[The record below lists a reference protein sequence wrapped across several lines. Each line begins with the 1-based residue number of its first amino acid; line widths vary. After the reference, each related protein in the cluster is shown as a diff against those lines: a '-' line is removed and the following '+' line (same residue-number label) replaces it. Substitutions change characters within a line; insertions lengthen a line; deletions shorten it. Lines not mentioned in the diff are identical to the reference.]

1 MTDVIEVSYTGDL
14 LAHRRCPRS
23 WCYEK
28 YAGFYPYEQV
38 QAMEGRLIHH
48 AMEWLA
54 RQYREA
60 KKHPSAPE
68 LRDQLERYFRV
79 LWSRGFR
86 TAFSNKKDTL
96 DRVEGNLFPRGK
108 LDPTVKSAVEGALHT
123 EYEIRAVKKLI
134 EADFFGKSRML
145 LTGIIDIVV
154 QQQSPL
160 MYHRSWKWTSLTHLE
175 GEVTSMSV
183 QANTNDLE
191 IWDYKGTRAET
202 PYKTDYVRQLLTYA
216 ALYRERTG
224 SLPSRCVLFFINEP
238 PTSAE
243 RLVVVPIDERIV
255 ERSLKWT
262 IEQVRQLRKTTLLFE
277 RDPCAVQ
284 GGSLHLSAKQTGQ
297 RTDEEL
303 KKQCTACGFRFDCT
317 EYRTYLGKPNH
328 PDIRMDNVRKN

>member
-1 MTDVIEVSYTGDL
+1 MGDVIEVSYTGDL

-48 AMEWLA
+48 AMDWLA
-54 RQYREA
+54 RRYRET
-60 KKHPSAPE
+60 KNHPSATD
-68 LRDQLERYFRV
+68 LRDQLERFYRV

-86 TAFSNKKDTL
+86 TAFSTKADVL
-96 DRVEGNLFPRGK
+96 DRVKNNLFPNGK
-108 LDPTVKSAVEGALHT
+108 LDPTVRSAVEGAVHT

-154 QQQSPL
+154 QQQEPL
-160 MYHRSWKWTSLTHLE
+160 TYHRVWKWTSPEELE
-175 GEVTSMSV
+175 GEISAIDL
-183 QANTNDLE
+183 QANANDLE

-224 SLPSRCVLFFINEP
+224 TLPSRCVLFFVNEP
-238 PTSAE
+238 SASLD
-243 RLVVVPIDERIV
+243 RLVVVPIDEHIV
-255 ERSLKWT
+255 ERSLAWT
-262 IEQVRQLRKTTLLFE
+262 VAQVRELRKTALRFE
-277 RDPCAVQ
+277 KDPCSIE
-284 GGSLHLSAKQTGQ
+284 GGSGHLIKMPIGK

-317 EYRTYLGKPNH
+317 EYRTHLGKPNH
-328 PDIRMDNVRKN
+328 PDIRLDNVRKN